1 MREVKPMNVPAHLAI
16 IMDGNGRWAKK
27 RSMPRFMGHAEGAK
41 SVRVITEEC
50 ARLGIKYL
58 TLYAF
63 STENWKRP
71 EKEVSF
77 LMGLLGRY
85 LDSETETLL
94 KNNVRLFTIGDISK
108 LPAKVSRKLESV
120 KEKTSK
126 NSGLKLVLALNYG
139 SKNEILS
146 AVKKIA
152 EKAASGALKPGKIT
166 EETITQNLYTASIPD
181 PDLMIR
187 TSGEFRISNFL
198 LWQLAYTE
206 LYITNVLWPDF
217 RKKELLSAIRS
228 YNKRDRRYGGIKS
241 K

>member
-152 EKAASGALKPGKIT
+152 EKAGIHSRSGPYDKDERRIQDIKFSALAAGIYGAL
-166 EETITQNLYTASIPD
+166 
-181 PDLMIR
+181 
-187 TSGEFRISNFL
+187 
-198 LWQLAYTE
+198 
-206 LYITNVLWPDF
+206 
-217 RKKELLSAIRS
+217 
-228 YNKRDRRYGGIKS
+228 YNKCAVARFQEKGTFVGNKVLQ
-241 K
+241 